1 MLLYQEAIISV
12 LNKLLHQVPKIR
24 KGTDAVYHCPSCK
37 HYKRYLMQGIIARN
51 VIGYIPKH
59 QTYTQE
65 NIQQDIPPTPSEDV
79 KEEESEQKTQ
89 GNDDKTSDENEN
101 SEDLSEDVQEEKPI
115 DPIKLMK
122 IAVALDKKPWVKND
136 PNKKLI
142 E

>member
-1 MLLYQEAIISV
+1 MY
-12 LNKLLHQVPKIR
+12 NDYR
-24 KGTDAVYHCPSCK
+24 
-37 HYKRYLMQGIIARN
+37 RYLMQGIIARN

-79 KEEESEQKTQ
+79 KKEETEQKPQ
-89 GNDDKTSDENEN
+89 GNDDESSNENEN
-101 SEDLSEDVQEEKPI
+101 SEDKSEDLKKESPI